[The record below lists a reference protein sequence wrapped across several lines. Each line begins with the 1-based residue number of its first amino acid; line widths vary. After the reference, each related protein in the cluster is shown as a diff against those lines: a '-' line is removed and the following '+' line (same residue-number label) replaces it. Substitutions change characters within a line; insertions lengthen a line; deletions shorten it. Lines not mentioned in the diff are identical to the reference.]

1 MYLRILQLSRGD
13 KQYKYLKLVEAA
25 RRKGKIIQKTLLNF
39 GNIEQW
45 PQEKLTEFV
54 CQLNEFCQ
62 LNLGPRAEDVDV
74 HDAFDFGACFAIDA
88 VWNELCL
95 SETIRRHMR
104 EHACDIDIV
113 PPVKAMVFN
122 RLLEPS
128 SKLRVSEWVTT
139 QAIHEV
145 FPDEIP
151 LHRYYRSLDYL
162 MTHKKS
168 LEEDI
173 FWKVN
178 DIFNLDLSLVFYDL
192 TSSYFEGDRC
202 PIARRGYSRDHRPD
216 CRQIEIGLLVNRDGI
231 PIAHEVWDGNVKDQ
245 TTVPDTLET
254 MRKRFNIRRCIF
266 VGDNGMA
273 TSDNIA
279 LLRKHRYEYIVGM
292 RLLKDARAL
301 AVLNDP
307 SLPGREHFTVLKDNL
322 SVHEVTKPGKGFHDD
337 ERVILCYNPERAQ
350 STRERRAEKLEESR
364 EYLREIKERSP
375 KQGQPR
381 QPEKITAMVER
392 NLRKRGT
399 HTYFTWGFTGDGVFD
414 YHENTAT
421 LDKASITDGICMLL
435 TNSPTLSPADIAL
448 GYRTLS
454 EVEQA
459 FRDIKNVIR
468 IRPIYHYND
477 LRVRGHVF
485 ICVLAYL
492 IEQFMEKKLTQAHVP
507 LSAHKALSILKPIR
521 MVRYTIMNK
530 TLQKRTNIS
539 PEQEKIFHALGVSD
553 IPLLPVF

>member
-1 MYLRILQLSRGD
+1 MYLRILELSRGD
-13 KQYKYLKLVEAA
+13 KKYKYLKLVEAA

-39 GNIEQW
+39 GNVEQW

-54 CQLNEFCQ
+54 CRLNEFCQ

-88 VWNELCL
+88 VWKELCL

-128 SKLRVSEWVTT
+128 SKLGVYEWVTS

-145 FPDEIP
+145 FPDKIP

-162 MTHKKS
+162 MTHKES

-192 TSSYFEGDRC
+192 TSSYFEGDHC
-202 PIARRGYSRDHRPD
+202 AIARRGYSRDHRPD

-245 TTVPDTLET
+245 NTVPDTLET
-254 MRKRFNIRRCIF
+254 MRKRFNIKRCIF

-273 TSDNIA
+273 TSENIA
-279 LLRKHRYEYIVGM
+279 LMRKNRYEYIVGM

-307 SLPGREHFTVLKDNL
+307 SLPGRGHFTVIKDNL
-322 SVHEVTKPGKGFHDD
+322 TVHEVTKPGEGFHDD
-337 ERVILCYNPERAQ
+337 ERVIICYNPERAQ
-350 STRERRAEKLEESR
+350 STRGRRDEKLEESR
-364 EYLREIKERSP
+364 EYLREIKERPS

-399 HTYFTWGFTGDGVFD
+399 HQYFTWGFTENGIFD
-414 YHENTAT
+414 YRENTAA
-421 LDKASITDGICMLL
+421 LDKARITDGICMLL

-459 FRDIKNVIR
+459 FRNIKNVIR

-477 LRVRGHVF
+477 IRVRGHVF

-492 IEQFMEKKLTQAHVP
+492 IEQFIEKKLTQAHVP

-539 PEQEKIFHALGVSD
+539 QEQENISHALSVSE
-553 IPLLPVF
+553 IPLMPVF